1 MSSLA
6 CYRAHH
12 HAAQMRKIVVY
23 LGCLLLSQSLWAYE
37 LYSDRSAFLVDTS
50 QIILD
55 DYEARYPNGLSISD
69 SAMSSVLG
77 ETEYVATGHPDGN
90 SAVGKHP
97 GVPGSSNY
105 YCAGCNGSFLLDFT
119 STSVGDTIGVYGVGI
134 DIRENREDFPYFA
147 FVTFGNNATAQYVLP
162 FSVFQVVPNDLV
174 FWGIASAQRIKSVHF
189 GLEDGGVTTS
199 GSFAIDNL
207 IIAGQVAAAPATAS
221 LPLMILGMGLI
232 GACWR
237 PKRSHESNSGAT
249 CAGKRLS

>member
-6 CYRAHH
+6 CHRAHY
-12 HAAQMRKIVVY
+12 HAAQMRKIAVY

-119 STSVGDTIGVYGVGI
+119 STSVGDATGVYGVGI
-134 DIRENREDFPYFA
+134 DIRENREDFPYFV
-147 FVTFGNNATAQYVLP
+147 FVTFGNDATAQHLLP
-162 FSVFQVVPNDLV
+162 IAIFQMVPNDLA
-174 FWGIASAQRIKSVHF
+174 FWGIASKQRIRSVHF

-207 IIAGQVAAAPATAS
+207 VIAGQVAVAPATGS
-221 LPLMILGMGLI
+221 LPLMILGMGLLR
-232 GACWR
+232 AYWR
-237 PKRSHESNSGAT
+237 PNGSPECRQ
-249 CAGKRLS
+249 R